1 MEKQHNFALALKE
14 LRKSK
19 DITLEQISDSTNI
32 KIKYLQKIES
42 GDFTFKSDVYIKL
55 FLKEY
60 LKYIDFEKSDKIL
73 QEFNNLF
80 SSSPEI
86 DLTFMPMN
94 EDEDIDLN
102 ENTFDINEYDPKK
115 IATIILI
122 VIMIIA
128 VYRFFIHTSKLI
140 TILYKFI

>member
-1 MEKQHNFALALKE
+1 MEKEHSFALALKE

-42 GDFTFKSDVYIKL
+42 GDFTFKPDVYIKL

-60 LKYIDFEKSDKIL
+60 LKCIDIEKSDKIL

-80 SSSPEI
+80 SAASNI
-86 DLTFMPMN
+86 DLTFIPM
-94 EDEDIDLN
+94 EDDDNTDLN

-122 VIMIIA
+122 VILIIA
-128 VYRFFIHTSKLI
+128 VYQFFIHTLN
-140 TILYKFI
+140 

>member
-94 EDEDIDLN
+94 EDEDIELN

-115 IATIILI
+115 IATIIVT

-128 VYRFFIHTSKLI
+128 VYRFFIHTL
-140 TILYKFI
+140 

>member
-1 MEKQHNFALALKE
+1 MEKEHSFALALKE

-60 LKYIDFEKSDKIL
+60 LKCIDIEKSDKIL

-80 SSSPEI
+80 SAASNI
-86 DLTFMPMN
+86 DLTFMPM
-94 EDEDIDLN
+94 EDDDNTDLN

-122 VIMIIA
+122 VILIIA
-128 VYRFFIHTSKLI
+128 VYQFIIHTLN
-140 TILYKFI
+140 

>member
-80 SSSPEI
+80 SSSPDI

-94 EDEDIDLN
+94 EDEDTDLN

-115 IATIILI
+115 IATIIII
-122 VIMIIA
+122 VILIIA
-128 VYRFFIHTSKLI
+128 VYQFFIRVLT
-140 TILYKFI
+140 T

>member
-42 GDFTFKSDVYIKL
+42 GDFTFKSDVYVKL

-94 EDEDIDLN
+94 EDEDIELN

-115 IATIILI
+115 IATIIVI

-128 VYRFFIHTSKLI
+128 VYRFFIHTL
-140 TILYKFI
+140 

>member
-1 MEKQHNFALALKE
+1 MEKEHSFALALKE

-42 GDFTFKSDVYIKL
+42 GDFTFKPDVYIKL

-60 LKYIDFEKSDKIL
+60 LKCIDIEKSDKIL

-80 SSSPEI
+80 SVSSNI
-86 DLTFMPMN
+86 DLTFMPT
-94 EDEDIDLN
+94 EDEDNTDLN

-122 VIMIIA
+122 VIFIIA
-128 VYRFFIHTSKLI
+128 VYQFFIHTLN
-140 TILYKFI
+140 

>member
-1 MEKQHNFALALKE
+1 MEKEHSFALALKE

-42 GDFTFKSDVYIKL
+42 GDFTFKPDVYIKL

-60 LKYIDFEKSDKIL
+60 LKSIDIEKSDKIL

-80 SSSPEI
+80 SVSSNI
-86 DLTFMPMN
+86 DLTFMPT
-94 EDEDIDLN
+94 EDEDNTDLN

-122 VIMIIA
+122 VILIIA
-128 VYRFFIHTSKLI
+128 VYQFFIHTLN
-140 TILYKFI
+140 

>member
-42 GDFTFKSDVYIKL
+42 GDFTFKSDVYVKL

-86 DLTFMPMN
+86 DLTFVPKN
-94 EDEDIDLN
+94 EDKDTELN

-115 IATIILI
+115 IATIIVI
-122 VIMIIA
+122 VILIIA
-128 VYRFFIHTSKLI
+128 VYQFFIHTL
-140 TILYKFI
+140 

>member
-42 GDFTFKSDVYIKL
+42 GDFTFKSDVYVKL

-80 SSSPEI
+80 SSSSEI

-94 EDEDIDLN
+94 EDEDVELN

-115 IATIILI
+115 IATIIVI
-122 VIMIIA
+122 VILIIA
-128 VYRFFIHTSKLI
+128 VYQFFLHTL
-140 TILYKFI
+140 

>member
-1 MEKQHNFALALKE
+1 MEKEHSFALALKE

-42 GDFTFKSDVYIKL
+42 GDFTFKPDVYIKL

-60 LKYIDFEKSDKIL
+60 LKCIDIEKSDKIL

-80 SSSPEI
+80 SVSSNI
-86 DLTFMPMN
+86 DLTFMPT
-94 EDEDIDLN
+94 EDEDNTDLN

-122 VIMIIA
+122 VILIIA
-128 VYRFFIHTSKLI
+128 VYQFFIHTL
-140 TILYKFI
+140 

>member
-1 MEKQHNFALALKE
+1 MEKEHSFALALKE

-42 GDFTFKSDVYIKL
+42 GDFTFKPDVYIKL

-60 LKYIDFEKSDKIL
+60 LKCIDIEKSDKIL

-80 SSSPEI
+80 SVSSNI
-86 DLTFMPMN
+86 DLTFMPT
-94 EDEDIDLN
+94 EDEDNTDLN

-122 VIMIIA
+122 VILIIA
-128 VYRFFIHTSKLI
+128 VYQFFIHTLN
-140 TILYKFI
+140 

>member
-80 SSSPEI
+80 SSSPDI

-94 EDEDIDLN
+94 EDEDTDLN

-115 IATIILI
+115 IATIIII
-122 VIMIIA
+122 VILIIA
-128 VYRFFIHTSKLI
+128 VYQFFIHTLN
-140 TILYKFI
+140 

>member
-1 MEKQHNFALALKE
+1 MEKEHSFALALKE

-42 GDFTFKSDVYIKL
+42 GDFTFKPDVYIKL
-55 FLKEY
+55 FMKEY
-60 LKYIDFEKSDKIL
+60 LKCIDIEKSDKIL

-80 SSSPEI
+80 SAASNI
-86 DLTFMPMN
+86 DLTFMPT
-94 EDEDIDLN
+94 EDDDNTDLN

-122 VIMIIA
+122 VILIIA
-128 VYRFFIHTSKLI
+128 VYQFFIHTLN
-140 TILYKFI
+140 

>member
-1 MEKQHNFALALKE
+1 MEKEHSFALALKE

-42 GDFTFKSDVYIKL
+42 GDYTFKSDVYIKL

-60 LKYIDFEKSDKIL
+60 LKCIDIEKSDKIL

-80 SSSPEI
+80 SAASNI
-86 DLTFMPMN
+86 DLTFIPM
-94 EDEDIDLN
+94 EDDDNTDLN

-122 VIMIIA
+122 VILIIA
-128 VYRFFIHTSKLI
+128 VYQFFIHTLN
-140 TILYKFI
+140 

>member
-1 MEKQHNFALALKE
+1 MEKEHSFALALKE

-42 GDFTFKSDVYIKL
+42 GDFTFKPDVYIKL

-60 LKYIDFEKSDKIL
+60 LKCIDIEKSDKIL

-80 SSSPEI
+80 SAASNI
-86 DLTFMPMN
+86 DLTFMPT
-94 EDEDIDLN
+94 EDEDNTDLN

-122 VIMIIA
+122 VILIIA
-128 VYRFFIHTSKLI
+128 VYQFFIHTLN
-140 TILYKFI
+140 

>member
-1 MEKQHNFALALKE
+1 MEKEHSFALALKE

-19 DITLEQISDSTNI
+19 DITLEQISGSTNI

-60 LKYIDFEKSDKIL
+60 LKCIDIEKSDKIL

-80 SSSPEI
+80 SAASNI
-86 DLTFMPMN
+86 DLTFMPM
-94 EDEDIDLN
+94 EDDDNTDLN

-122 VIMIIA
+122 VILIIA
-128 VYRFFIHTSKLI
+128 IYQFFIHTLN
-140 TILYKFI
+140 

>member
-80 SSSPEI
+80 SSSPDI

-94 EDEDIDLN
+94 EDEDTDLN

-115 IATIILI
+115 IATIIII
-122 VIMIIA
+122 VILIIA
-128 VYRFFIHTSKLI
+128 VYQFFIRVLTP
-140 TILYKFI
+140 

>member
-1 MEKQHNFALALKE
+1 MEKEHSFALALKE

-42 GDFTFKSDVYIKL
+42 GDFTFKPDVYIKL
-55 FLKEY
+55 FMKEY
-60 LKYIDFEKSDKIL
+60 LKCIDIEKSDKIL

-80 SSSPEI
+80 SAASNI
-86 DLTFMPMN
+86 DLTFIPM
-94 EDEDIDLN
+94 EDDDNTDLN

-122 VIMIIA
+122 VILIIA
-128 VYRFFIHTSKLI
+128 VYQFFILTLN
-140 TILYKFI
+140 

>member
-1 MEKQHNFALALKE
+1 MEKQRFALALKE

-60 LKYIDFEKSDKIL
+60 LKYMNGESKRNFKTNIYHF
-73 QEFNNLF
+73 FLF
-80 SSSPEI
+80 R
-86 DLTFMPMN
+86 
-94 EDEDIDLN
+94 
-102 ENTFDINEYDPKK
+102 K
-115 IATIILI
+115 
-122 VIMIIA
+122 
-128 VYRFFIHTSKLI
+128 
-140 TILYKFI
+140 

>member
-1 MEKQHNFALALKE
+1 MEKEHSFALALKE

-42 GDFTFKSDVYIKL
+42 GDYTFKSDVYIKL

-60 LKYIDFEKSDKIL
+60 LKCIDIEKSDKIL

-80 SSSPEI
+80 SSTPDI
-86 DLTFMPMN
+86 NLTFMPMN
-94 EDEDIDLN
+94 EDEDTDLN

-115 IATIILI
+115 IATIFLI
-122 VIMIIA
+122 VILIIA
-128 VYRFFIHTSKLI
+128 AYQFFVHSLN
-140 TILYKFI
+140 

>member
-1 MEKQHNFALALKE
+1 MEKEHSFALALKE

-42 GDFTFKSDVYIKL
+42 GDFTFKPDVYIKL

-60 LKYIDFEKSDKIL
+60 LKCIDIEKSDKIL

-80 SSSPEI
+80 SAASNI
-86 DLTFMPMN
+86 DLTFIPM
-94 EDEDIDLN
+94 EDDNTDLN

-122 VIMIIA
+122 VILIIA
-128 VYRFFIHTSKLI
+128 VYQFFIHTLN
-140 TILYKFI
+140 

>member
-1 MEKQHNFALALKE
+1 MKWKNNINFALALKE

-42 GDFTFKSDVYIKL
+42 GDFTFKSDVYVKL

-94 EDEDIDLN
+94 EDEDIELN
-102 ENTFDINEYDPKK
+102 ENTFDINEYDPKNCHNYCDSYFDHSSLS
-115 IATIILI
+115 IFYTYPIN
-122 VIMIIA
+122 
-128 VYRFFIHTSKLI
+128 
-140 TILYKFI
+140 